1 MKFKSARIM
10 AQYELLPDK
19 LQEIAEAFVQLSK
32 DNGIEA
38 VVTRVCD
45 PVAGESGVHRD
56 HRAID
61 FRNEYI
67 VGESKRC
74 LYSLEMV
81 EEILLTINEQFPRSD
96 KFKTLIHHSFHGGLL
111 HFHLQ
116 IPIQWV
122 ISSDVRKLN
131 GHSH

>member
-10 AQYELLPDK
+10 EQYELLPDK
-19 LQEIAEAFVQLSK
+19 LQEIADAFDQLSK
-32 DNGIEA
+32 DNGVTA

-45 PVAGESGVHRD
+45 PVAGESGVHLD
-56 HRAID
+56 HRALD

-67 VGESKRC
+67 GDNAKRC
-74 LYSLEMV
+74 LYSVELV
-81 EEILLTINEQFPRSD
+81 EEILHTINEQFPRND
-96 KFKTLIHHSFHGGLL
+96 KFKTIIHHSFHGGML

-116 IPIQWV
+116 VPVSWV
-122 ISSDVRKLN
+122 TSKDVRKLH